1 MKRIFVLLCLICFSI
16 PAFAWS
22 DKGEQASLDLLNRL
36 VNPRVHNFNQSL
48 YADEAKIRP
57 IIQFYKQNPNLIKTI
72 EINEFGKACVAR
84 NQNLLNLYEKE
95 YFTPAYNEYLKYDKS
110 LTLEEWIYTVGTSEQ
125 SLFYDFYGFTEANL
139 RDCQKIVER
148 STNR

>member
-1 MKRIFVLLCLICFSI
+1 MKKIFVLFCLICFSL
-16 PAFAWS
+16 PAFAWNE
-22 DKGEQASLDLLNRL
+22 KGEQASLDLLNKL
-36 VNPRVHNFNQSL
+36 VYPQVHTFNQIL

-57 IIQFYKQNPNLIKTI
+57 IIQLYKQNPSLIKTP

-84 NQNLLNLYEKE
+84 NQNLLDLYEKE

-110 LTLEEWIYTVGTSEQ
+110 LSLEDFINIVAISET

-148 STNR
+148 STNH